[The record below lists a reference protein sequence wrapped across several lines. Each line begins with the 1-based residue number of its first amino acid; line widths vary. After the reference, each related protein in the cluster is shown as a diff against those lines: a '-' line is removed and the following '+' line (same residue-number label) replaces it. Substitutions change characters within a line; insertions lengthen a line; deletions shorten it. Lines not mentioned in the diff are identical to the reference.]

1 MQYVN
6 TGQLVNL
13 YSKQG
18 HSITPEKLLTAAA
31 AAVSLLVQLAVQLEV
46 QRRRSD
52 HQGSVGL
59 VFTASKQALAGAYW

>member
-1 MQYVN
+1 MQYVR
-6 TGQLVNL
+6 TGQLVNS

-31 AAVSLLVQLAVQLEV
+31 AVSLLVQLAVQLEV
-46 QRRRSD
+46 QTRRSD

-59 VFTASKQALAGAYW
+59 VLTASKQALAGAYW